1 MKLRSIAS
9 TLLLGALAGCTI
21 EHVQGSNAPP
31 PAPVNQPAPAVG
43 AATPPPAT
51 TTEATPPPVSGSGG
65 TVAAG
70 GGVVTPVGGAGGGV
84 SVTWGNFKSPGG
96 EVPNASCTKESNKD
110 LCWDGV
116 DNNCDGHID
125 EGCPYGGGDSG
136 LHFIIAWK
144 VNVDLDLHVMGPDGV
159 EVNFKQRAGG
169 SLVLD
174 KDCHGDDCGGNNIEN
189 VYTPGAIAK
198 GHYKAWINVG
208 NSKGYKDATIP
219 FTFGAGVGAKAF
231 LVPFIVP
238 NKPGEKKAFEF
249 DVI

>member
-1 MKLRSIAS
+1 
-9 TLLLGALAGCTI
+9 
-21 EHVQGSNAPP
+21 
-31 PAPVNQPAPAVG
+31 
-43 AATPPPAT
+43 
-51 TTEATPPPVSGSGG
+51 
-65 TVAAG
+65 VAAG

-96 EVPNASCTKESNKD
+96 EVPNASCVKESNKD
-110 LCWDGV
+110 LCWDAA
-116 DNNCDGHID
+116 DNNCDGRID

-136 LHFIIAWK
+136 LHFIIAWR

-174 KDCHGDDCGGNNIEN
+174 KDCHGDDCGGNNVEN

-198 GHYKAWINVG
+198 GHYKAWVNVG
-208 NSKGYKDATIP
+208 NSKGYNQPTIP

-231 LVPFIVP
+231 LVPFIVT
-238 NKPGEKKAFEF
+238 NKAGDKKAFEF